1 MFGTYRPD
9 GEIDL
14 ATAQSFDAEL
24 RDAIDGADEA
34 LVVVDCSR
42 VTFMDTVAYHALAR
56 ATEYAGRRGHTLVI
70 RRMSPSCER
79 LLRLCDPDHELHV
92 DPRSCAGL
100 KSVDSSRDEG
110 PFRSTI
116 LARWT

>member
-1 MFGTYRPD
+1 MFGTCRPGGD
-9 GEIDL
+9 IDI

-24 RDAIDGADEA
+24 RDAIDSADEA

-42 VTFMDTVAYHALAR
+42 VTFMDAAAYHVLAR

-79 LLRLCDPDHELHV
+79 LLRLCDPGRELHV
-92 DPRSCAGL
+92 DFQSCEGPRSA
-100 KSVDSSRDEG
+100 DSLRDEG
-110 PFRSTI
+110 HFSSTI
-116 LARWT
+116 LD

>member
-24 RDAIDGADEA
+24 RDAIDSADEA

-56 ATEYAGRRGHTLVI
+56 ATEYTGRRGHTLVI

>member
-9 GEIDL
+9 GEIDI
-14 ATAQSFDAEL
+14 ATAQSFAAEL
-24 RDAIDGADEA
+24 RDAIDRADEA

-42 VTFMDTVAYHALAR
+42 VTFMDTAAYHVLAR
-56 ATEYAGRRGHTLVI
+56 ATQHAVQRGHTLVI

-79 LLRLCDPDHELHV
+79 LLRLCDPDRRLHV

-100 KSVDSSRDEG
+100 KSADSLRDDG
-110 PFRSTI
+110 HVSSTI
-116 LARWT
+116 LA